1 MTKQFRELTDSQWA
15 AISPFLNLRR
25 KRRHDLR
32 HIMNAL
38 FYMVRTGCQW
48 RNLPPNFPPWRA
60 VNYYFEQWKRDG
72 VLLRINDKL
81 NMLDRVKSERPIFPS
96 LLCVDSQSVK
106 LNPMIF
112 EDRGIDSNKKEN
124 GRKRQIL
131 VVTEGR
137 LWRAY
142 VHAAHL
148 HDGPARSELLSN
160 TQSFDKH
167 LRKILGDDAY
177 KGVFAQKAQEQGIIF
192 ERASRP
198 ESAKGFVPIAKR
210 WVVERTI
217 SWTNFFRR
225 IVKDYEH
232 TTQSSVAWLFFCQY
246 DYYAST
252 NKCLNQIKF
261 PNTLL
266 VWHIFF
272 YKPTNGLR
280 IP

>member
-1 MTKQFRELTDSQWA
+1 MGLNI
-15 AISPFLNLRR
+15 AILNIRR

-32 HIMNAL
+32 NIMNAL
-38 FYMVRTGCQW
+38 FYIARTGCQW

-60 VNYYFEQWKRDG
+60 VNYYFEQWKRNG
-72 VLLRINDKL
+72 ILLRINDRL
-81 NMLDRVKSERPIFPS
+81 NMLDRVKSERSIFPS
-96 LLCVDSQSVK
+96 LLCIDSQSVK
-106 LNPMIF
+106 LTPMIY
-112 EDRGIDSNKKEN
+112 ENRGIDNNKKVN

-131 VVTEGR
+131 VDTEGR

-142 VHAAHL
+142 VHAANL
-148 HDGPARSELLSN
+148 HDGPAGSELLNN

-177 KGVFAQKAQEQGIIF
+177 RGVFAQKAQELGIVF

-232 TTQSSVAWLFFCQY
+232 TTQSSVAWL
-246 DYYAST
+246 
-252 NKCLNQIKF
+252 
-261 PNTLL
+261 
-266 VWHIFF
+266 IFANM
-272 YKPTNGLR
+272 TIMLQR
-280 IP
+280 INV